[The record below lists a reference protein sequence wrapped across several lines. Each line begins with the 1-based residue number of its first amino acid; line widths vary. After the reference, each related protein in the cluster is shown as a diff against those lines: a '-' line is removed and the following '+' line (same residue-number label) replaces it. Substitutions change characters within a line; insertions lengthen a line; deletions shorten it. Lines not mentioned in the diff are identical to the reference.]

1 MSATHSLE
9 HAALANGAANGAPYG
24 AASGAGTMTAP
35 PECLAFH
42 LGDEEYAIDLLRVME
57 LRSFEAPTRIAGAGS
72 HILGVLN
79 LRGTI
84 VPIVDLRCRLGLAAR
99 YDNDTVTVVSNL
111 RGRTVGV
118 VVDSV
123 NDVVALAAK
132 DVRPAPEFSGTVDT
146 RHITGIATVA
156 QAERQRML
164 ILLDLETL
172 LTSVTGELG

>member
-1 MSATHSLE
+1 MSASNTLE
-9 HAALANGAANGAPYG
+9 HAALAHSAGAV
-24 AASGAGTMTAP
+24 TAP

-57 LRSFEAPTRIAGAGS
+57 LRSFEAPTRIAGAGPNV
-72 HILGVLN
+72 LGVLN

-111 RGRTVGV
+111 MGRTVGV

-123 NDVVALAAK
+123 NDVVALTAE
-132 DVRPAPEFSGTVDT
+132 DVRPAPEFGGPMDT

-156 QAERQRML
+156 QGERQRML

-172 LTSVTGELG
+172 LSRELS